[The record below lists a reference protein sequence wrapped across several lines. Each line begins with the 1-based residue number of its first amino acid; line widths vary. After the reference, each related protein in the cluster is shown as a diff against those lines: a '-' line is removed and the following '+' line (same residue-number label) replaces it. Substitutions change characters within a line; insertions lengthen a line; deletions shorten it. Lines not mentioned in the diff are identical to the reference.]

1 MTKKSMFDRPSKAAE
16 GQEKQETAK
25 QDASI
30 QAMVWYREEHW
41 PTLLALFSD
50 AELLPQSYQAWL
62 KKAEAKKQEVEAQG
76 DQVIKVFIDPETF
89 PAWCEEKKLP
99 MNSEARAQLA
109 IEVAQTQ
116 SFSL

>member
-1 MTKKSMFDRPSKAAE
+1 MTKKKMFDKPGKTTEKA
-16 GQEKQETAK
+16 QENIANK
-25 QDASI
+25 DASI
-30 QAMVWYREEHW
+30 QAMVWYKEEHW
-41 PTLLALFSD
+41 DTLMSLFND

-62 KKAEAKKQEVEAQG
+62 KRAEAKKQEVEAEG

-89 PAWCEEKKLP
+89 PAWCEENNLT

-109 IEVAQTQ
+109 IEVAQAQ